1 MLCSPSSPEGD
12 FEVNQLPGDSMGLSP
27 LSSVPTSD
35 LHVSI
40 ERRTSTGVSLG
51 FILTEDR
58 SSPFGSYHTH
68 SPSSVMEAPKSSAAW
83 VPWKLIVRILAR
95 PM

>member
-1 MLCSPSSPEGD
+1 
-12 FEVNQLPGDSMGLSP
+12 MGLSP

-68 SPSSVMEAPKSSAAW
+68 SPSSVMSTPKSLAAW
-83 VPWKLIVRILAR
+83 VPWKSTILIRVQ